1 MSRTFLTL
9 CLPLLLLVAVQVR
22 AETFVVED
30 IEVHGIRKIAIGT
43 LLNYLPLK
51 AGERFDEDEAPRVIA
66 ELYKTGFFDQIR
78 LLRSGNSLIIDVQ
91 ERPAIASVTVKG
103 NKEVTEESMREA
115 LKQIG
120 MTKGKTYNPKLLEKL
135 QQELLQLYYSLG
147 KYSVRIDVDAKQ
159 LDEDRVAVSI
169 DISEGAPA
177 RIRSINIV
185 GNQAFSEQELLKRFK
200 LETSDSGW
208 FPSDK
213 YSSVKLS
220 GDLEA
225 LRSFYLDQGYVQ
237 FSIESKQVTITPD
250 RSAINITINIHEG
263 KPFHI
268 GKLALTGDLKVPEKD
283 LKALMLIREGDIFS
297 RKRIQ
302 LTTKLIGQRLGQEGY
317 AFADVNAIPQ
327 VNEKEET
334 VDLTLLVKPGQ
345 KMTVRR
351 ILFEGNVGT
360 RDYVLRREM
369 RQFEGAPYS
378 ATRLERS
385 KIRLQRLKFISDV
398 QTRFERVAPDSDQMD
413 IVVSVTE
420 RFSGSFNIS
429 AGYSEAQGAILS
441 LGLTHDNV
449 FGTGNSLGITF
460 KNTEA
465 QEKYEISYSN
475 PYWTRDGVSRSLA
488 LSYSKTDA
496 AEADISN
503 YFIDRTRFT
512 VGFGVPLSEYNAIRF
527 SMGLLRNDVLI
538 SPFSSSEVLNF
549 VIDNNEDYNP
559 GDTPEGDTY
568 DELFASVG
576 FSKDSRNRLIFP
588 ERGMLNSISMEL
600 FTGDL
605 DYYKLLFRHQSLYPV
620 SDTVTF
626 SFKGRIGYGKAYGET
641 TDLPF
646 FEKYRAGGVR
656 TVRGYDYNSLGP
668 LDSDGEAYGGNLQV
682 ITNAEVLFQMDA
694 FGGADTFRL
703 GVYLDTG
710 SVFSDFDA
718 YDTDELRSSVGL
730 SAKWLTAIGPI
741 ELSYAWP
748 IDDQAGDE
756 IKNFQFSL
764 GAPF

>member
-1 MSRTFLTL
+1 MFRILLSLFLA
-9 CLPLLLLVAVQVR
+9 LLLLSAR
-22 AETFVVED
+22 PACAESFVVED
-30 IEVHGIRKIAIGT
+30 IEAHGIRKIAIGT

-51 AGERFDEDEAPRVIA
+51 TGEVFDEEESPKVIA
-66 ELYKTGFFDQIR
+66 ELYKTGFFDQIH
-78 LLRSGNSLIIDVQ
+78 LLRSGNTLIIDVK

-103 NKEVTEESMREA
+103 NKEVKDESMRDA

-120 MTKGKTYNPKLLEKL
+120 MTKGKIYNPKLLEKL

-147 KYSVRIDVDAKQ
+147 KYSVRIAVEAKQ
-159 LDEDRVAVSI
+159 LDEDRVAVTI

-185 GNQAFSEQELLKRFK
+185 GNRAFSEEELLGLFK

-225 LRSFYLDQGYVQ
+225 LRSFYLDRGFVE
-237 FSIESKQVTITPD
+237 FKVESKQVTITPD
-250 RSAINITINIHEG
+250 RNAINITINIHEG
-263 KPFHI
+263 SPYRI
-268 GKLALTGDLKVPEKD
+268 SKLAMTGDLVVPEKE
-283 LKALMLIREGDIFS
+283 LKALMLIREGSIFS

-302 LTTKLIGQRLGQEGY
+302 LTTKLIGQRLGREGY
-317 AFADVNAIPQ
+317 AFADVNALPE
-327 VNEKEET
+327 VNRKDKT
-334 VDLTLLVKPGQ
+334 VELTLLVNPGQ

-378 ATRLERS
+378 ASRLDRS

-398 QTRFERVAPDSDQMD
+398 QTRFERVTPDSDQMD
-413 IVVSVTE
+413 IIVTVTE

-460 KNTEA
+460 NNTRS
-465 QEKYEISYSN
+465 QEKYEISYRN
-475 PYWTRDGVSRSLA
+475 PYWTDDGISRTLA
-488 LSYSKTDA
+488 LSYTKTDA
-496 AEADISN
+496 AEANISN
-503 YFIDRTRFT
+503 YFIDRTRLSI
-512 VGFGVPLSEYNAIRF
+512 GYGLPLSEYNSIRF
-527 SMGLLRNDVLI
+527 SFGLLRNAVLI
-538 SPFSSSEVLNF
+538 SPFSSSEVLGF
-549 VIDNNEDYNP
+549 VIDNNSDYST
-559 GDTPEGDTY
+559 GDTPGGDTY
-568 DELFASVG
+568 DEAFASLG

-588 ERGMLNSISMEL
+588 ELGMLNSFSMEL
-600 FTGDL
+600 FSGDL
-605 DYYKLLFRHQSLYPV
+605 DYYKLLYLHQSLYPV

-626 SFKGRIGYGKAYGET
+626 SFKGRIGYGKAYGGT

-668 LDSDGEAYGGNLQV
+668 LDSRGEPFGGNLQV
-682 ITNAEVLFQMDA
+682 ITNSELLFQLDA
-694 FGGADTFRL
+694 LGGADTFRL

-710 SVFSDFDA
+710 SVFSDFES
-718 YDTDELRSSVGL
+718 YDSGKLRSSVGL

-748 IDDQAGDE
+748 IDDETGDVT
-756 IKNFQFSL
+756 KNFQFSL

>member
-1 MSRTFLTL
+1 MSRILLPCFLV
-9 CLPLLLLVAVQVR
+9 LLLLAAPQAR
-22 AETFVVED
+22 AGRFVVED

-51 AGERFDEDEAPRVIA
+51 TGEEFDEDESPKVVA

-78 LLRSGNSLIIDVQ
+78 LLRRGNTLIIDVK

-103 NKEVTEESMREA
+103 NKEVTEESMKDA

-147 KYSVRIDVDAKQ
+147 KYSVRIDVEAKQ
-159 LDEDRVAVSI
+159 LDEDRVAVRI

-177 RIRSINIV
+177 RIRDINIV
-185 GNQAFSEQELLKRFK
+185 GNRAFGEEELLKLFK

-225 LRSFYLDQGYVQ
+225 MRSFYLDRGYVQ
-237 FSIESKQVTITPD
+237 FRIDSKQVTITPD
-250 RSAINITINIHEG
+250 RSAINIAINIHEG
-263 KPFHI
+263 EPFSI
-268 GKLALTGDLKVPEKD
+268 SKINLTGDLVVPEKQ
-283 LKALMLIREGDIFS
+283 LKALLLIREGDVFS

-302 LTTKLIGQRLGQEGY
+302 LTTKLMGQRLGQEGY
-317 AFADVNAIPQ
+317 AFADVNAIPK
-327 VNEKEET
+327 VNNEDKT
-334 VDLTLLVKPGQ
+334 VELTILVSPGQ

-351 ILFEGNVGT
+351 ILFEGNVST
-360 RDYVLRREM
+360 REYVLRREM

-378 ATRLERS
+378 AAKLDRS

-398 QTRFERVAPDSDQMD
+398 ETRFERVAPDSDQMD

-420 RFSGSFNIS
+420 RFSGSFNVS
-429 AGYSEAQGAILS
+429 AGYSEADGAILS
-441 LGLTHDNV
+441 IGLTHDNV

-460 KNTEA
+460 NNSRS
-465 QEKYEISYSN
+465 QEKYEISYRN
-475 PYWTRDGVSRSLA
+475 PYWTQDGVSRTLA

-496 AEADISN
+496 EEASFTD
-503 YFIDRTRFT
+503 YFIDRTRFS
-512 VGFGVPLSEYNAIRF
+512 VGFGVPLSEYNQISF
-527 SMGLLRNDVLI
+527 SLGLLRNDVLI
-538 SPFSSSEVLNF
+538 SPFTSDELINF
-549 VIDNNEDYNP
+549 VIDNSDEYDP
-559 GDTPEGDTY
+559 GDTPPGDTY
-568 DELFASVG
+568 DEVFASLG

-588 ERGMLNSISMEL
+588 ERGMLNSISMEV

-605 DYYKLLFRHQSLYPV
+605 DYYKLLYRHQSLFPI
-620 SDTVTF
+620 SENVTF
-626 SFKGRIGYGKAYGET
+626 SFKGRIGYGKAYGDT

-656 TVRGYDYNSLGP
+656 SVRGYDYNSLGP
-668 LDSDGEAYGGNLQV
+668 QDSLGEPYGGNLQLV
-682 ITNAEVLFQMDA
+682 TNSEFLFKMDA

-710 SVFSDFDA
+710 NVFPDFDA
-718 YDTDELRSSVGL
+718 YDTGELRSSVGL
-730 SAKWLTAIGPI
+730 SAKWFTAIGPI

-748 IDDQAGDE
+748 IDDEPGDLT
-756 IKNFQFSL
+756 KNFQFSL

>member
-1 MSRTFLTL
+1 MSRILLPCFLV
-9 CLPLLLLVAVQVR
+9 LLLLAAPQAR
-22 AETFVVED
+22 ADRFVVED

-51 AGERFDEDEAPRVIA
+51 TGETFDEDEAPKVIA

-78 LLRSGNSLIIDVQ
+78 LLRRGNTLVIDVR
-91 ERPAIASVTVKG
+91 ERPAIASVSVKG
-103 NKEVTEESMREA
+103 NKEVTEESMKDA

-147 KYSVRIDVDAKQ
+147 KYSVRIDVEAKQ
-159 LDEDRVAVSI
+159 LDADRVAVKI

-177 RIRSINIV
+177 RIRSINLV
-185 GNQAFSEQELLKRFK
+185 GNRAFSEKELLDLFK

-225 LRSFYLDQGYVQ
+225 LRSFYLDRGYVQ
-237 FSIESKQVTITPD
+237 FRIDSKQVTITPD
-250 RSAINITINIHEG
+250 RSAINITINLHEG
-263 KPFHI
+263 EPFTI
-268 GKLALTGDLKVPEKD
+268 SKINLTGELAVPEKD
-283 LKALMLIREGDIFS
+283 LKALMLIREGDVFS

-302 LTTKLIGQRLGQEGY
+302 LTTRLMGQRLGQEGY
-317 AFADVNAIPQ
+317 AFADINAIPK
-327 VNEKEET
+327 VNAEDKT
-334 VDLTLLVKPGQ
+334 VELTILVSPGQ

-378 ATRLERS
+378 AARLDRS
-385 KIRLQRLKFISDV
+385 KIRLQRLKFISEV
-398 QTRFERVAPDSDQMD
+398 ETRFERVAPDSDQMD

-449 FGTGNSLGITF
+449 FGTGNSLGLTF
-460 KNTEA
+460 NSTQS
-465 QEKYEISYSN
+465 QEKYEISFRD
-475 PYWTRDGVSRSLA
+475 PYWTQDGISRTLA

-496 AEADISN
+496 EEANISN
-503 YFIDRTRFT
+503 YFIDRTRLS
-512 VGFGVPLSEYNAIRF
+512 VGFGIPLSEYNQF
-527 SMGLLRNDVLI
+527 SVTVGLLRSDVLI
-538 SPFSSSEVLNF
+538 SPFSSTEVLNF
-549 VIDNNEDYNP
+549 IIDNNDDFSP
-559 GDTPEGDTY
+559 GDTPPGDTY
-568 DELFASVG
+568 DEVFASLG

-588 ERGMLNSISMEL
+588 EKGMLNSISMEV
-600 FTGDL
+600 FSGDL
-605 DYYKLLFRHQSLYPV
+605 DYYKLLYRHQSLFPV
-620 SDTVTF
+620 SDAVTF
-626 SFKGRIGYGKAYGET
+626 SFKGRIGYGKAYGDT

-668 LDSDGEAYGGNLQV
+668 LDSRGDTYGGNLQL
-682 ITNAEVLFQMDA
+682 ITNTEFLFKMDA

-710 SVFSDFDA
+710 NVFSDTDA
-718 YDTDELRSSVGL
+718 YETDDLRSSVGI
-730 SAKWLTAIGPI
+730 SAKWFTAIGPI

-748 IDDQAGDE
+748 IDDEPGDE
-756 IKNFQFSL
+756 TKNFQFSL

>member
-1 MSRTFLTL
+1 VSRTLL
-9 CLPLLLLVAVQVR
+9 PCLLVLLLLAPSLAR
-22 AETFVVED
+22 AERFLVED

-51 AGERFDEDEAPRVIA
+51 TGETFDEEESPRVIA
-66 ELYKTGFFDQIR
+66 ELYKTGFFDQVR
-78 LLRSGNSLIIDVQ
+78 LLRRGNTLVIDVR

-103 NKEVTEESMREA
+103 NKEVTDDSMRDA

-120 MTKGKTYNPKLLEKL
+120 MTKGRTYNPKLLEKL

-147 KYSVRIDVDAKQ
+147 KYSVRIDVEAKQ
-159 LDEDRVAVSI
+159 LDEDRVAVTI

-185 GNQAFSEQELLKRFK
+185 GNRAFSEQELLDLFK

-225 LRSFYLDQGYVQ
+225 LRSFYLDRGYVQ
-237 FSIESKQVTITPD
+237 FRIESKQVTITPD

-263 KPFHI
+263 EPFSI
-268 GKLALTGDLKVPEKD
+268 SKINLTGDLVVPEKQ
-283 LKALMLIREGDIFS
+283 LKALLLIREGDVFS

-302 LTTKLIGQRLGQEGY
+302 LTTKLMGQRLGQEGY
-317 AFADVNAIPQ
+317 AFADINAIPK
-327 VNEKEET
+327 VNEDERT
-334 VDLTLLVKPGQ
+334 VELTILVTPGQ

-378 ATRLERS
+378 AAKLDRS

-398 QTRFERVAPDSDQMD
+398 KTRFERVAPDSDQMD

-449 FGTGNSLGITF
+449 FGTGNRLGLTF
-460 KNTEA
+460 NNTRS
-465 QEKYEISYSN
+465 QEKYEISFLD

-496 AEADISN
+496 AEANISN
-503 YFIDRTRFT
+503 YFIDRTRLT
-512 VGFGVPLSEYNAIRF
+512 VGFGVPLSEYNSINF
-527 SMGLLRNDVLI
+527 SLGLLRNDVLI
-538 SPFSSSEVLNF
+538 SSISSSEVRNF
-549 VIDNNEDYNP
+549 IIDNNDDFSP
-559 GDTPEGDTY
+559 GDTPDGDTY
-568 DELFASVG
+568 DEVFASLG

-588 ERGMLNSISMEL
+588 ERGMLNSIRMEV
-600 FTGDL
+600 FSGDL

-626 SFKGRIGYGKAYGET
+626 SFKGRIGYGKPYGGT
-641 TDLPF
+641 SDLPF

-656 TVRGYDYNSLGP
+656 TVRGYEYNSLGP
-668 LDSDGEAYGGNLQV
+668 LDSRGDAYGGNLQF
-682 ITNAEVLFQMDA
+682 ITNSEFLFQMDA

-710 SVFSDFDA
+710 SVFSDTDA
-718 YDTDELRSSVGL
+718 WDEAELRSSVGL
-730 SAKWLTAIGPI
+730 SAKWFTAVGPI

-748 IDDQAGDE
+748 IDDETGDRT
-756 IKNFQFSL
+756 KNFQFSL

>member
-1 MSRTFLTL
+1 MFRNLL
-9 CLPLLLLVAVQVR
+9 PYCLVLLLLSAPQAR
-22 AETFVVED
+22 ADRFTVED

-51 AGERFDEDEAPRVIA
+51 VGESFDEEQSPKVIA

-78 LLRSGNSLIIDVQ
+78 LLRKGNTLIIDVR

-103 NKEVTEESMREA
+103 NKEVTTESMKDA

-147 KYSVRIDVDAKQ
+147 KYSVRIEAEAEQ
-159 LDEDRVAVSI
+159 LDEDRVAVRI

-185 GNQAFSEQELLKRFK
+185 GNQAFSEEELLDLFK

-225 LRSFYLDQGYVQ
+225 LRSFYLDRGYVKFQ
-237 FSIESKQVTITPD
+237 IESKQVTITPD
-250 RSAINITINIHEG
+250 RKAINITINIHEG
-263 KPFHI
+263 EPYNI
-268 GKLALTGDLKVPEKD
+268 SRINLTGDLVVPEKQ
-283 LKALMLIREGDIFS
+283 LKALLLIREGDVFS

-302 LTTKLIGQRLGQEGY
+302 LTTKLMGQRLGQEGY
-317 AFADVNAIPQ
+317 AFADVNAIPKL
-327 VNEKEET
+327 NDEDKT
-334 VDLTLLVKPGQ
+334 VELTILITPGQ

-351 ILFEGNVGT
+351 ILFEGNTGT

-378 ATRLERS
+378 ASRLERS
-385 KIRLQRLKFISDV
+385 KIRLQRLKYISDV
-398 QTRFERVAPDSDQMD
+398 KTRFERVAPDSDQMD

-449 FGTGNSLGITF
+449 FGTGNRIGITF
-460 KNTEA
+460 NNTRA
-465 QEKYEISYSN
+465 KEKYEISYLN
-475 PYWTRDGVSRSLA
+475 PYWTQDGISRSLS

-496 AEADISN
+496 AEANFSN
-503 YFIDRTRFT
+503 YFIDRTRLS
-512 VGFGVPLSEYNAIRF
+512 VGFGVPLSEFNQINF
-527 SMGLLRNDVLI
+527 SLGLMRNDVLI
-538 SPFSSSEVLNF
+538 SPFSSTEVFNF
-549 VIDNNEDYNP
+549 VIDNNEDYSP
-559 GDTPEGDTY
+559 GDTPSGDTY
-568 DELFASVG
+568 DGLFASLG

-588 ERGMLNSISMEL
+588 ERGALNSISMEV

-605 DYYKLLFRHQSLYPV
+605 DYYKLLFRHQSLFPV

-626 SFKGRIGYGKAYGET
+626 SFKGRIGYGKAYGDT

-656 TVRGYDYNSLGP
+656 SVRGYEPNSLGP
-668 LDSDGEAYGGNLQV
+668 LDSRGDPYGGNLQL
-682 ITNAEVLFQMDA
+682 ITNSEFLFQMDA

-710 SVFSDFDA
+710 SVFSDTDA
-718 YDTDELRSSVGL
+718 YDTDALRSSVGI
-730 SAKWLTAIGPI
+730 SAKWFTAVGPI

-748 IDDQAGDE
+748 IDDESNDKT
-756 IKNFQFSL
+756 KNFQFSL

>member
-1 MSRTFLTL
+1 MFRNLL
-9 CLPLLLLVAVQVR
+9 PYCLVLLLLPAPQAR
-22 AETFVVED
+22 ADRFTVED

-51 AGERFDEDEAPRVIA
+51 VGESFDEEQSPKVIA

-78 LLRSGNSLIIDVQ
+78 LLRKGNTLIIDVR

-103 NKEVTEESMREA
+103 NKEVTAESMKDA

-147 KYSVRIDVDAKQ
+147 KYSVRIDAEAEQ
-159 LDEDRVAVSI
+159 LDEDRVAVRI
-169 DISEGAPA
+169 EISEGAPA

-185 GNQAFSEQELLKRFK
+185 GNQAFSEEELLDLFK

-225 LRSFYLDQGYVQ
+225 LRSFYLDRGYVKFQ
-237 FSIESKQVTITPD
+237 IESKQVTITPD
-250 RSAINITINIHEG
+250 RKAINITINIHEG
-263 KPFHI
+263 EPFNI
-268 GKLALTGDLKVPEKD
+268 SKINLTGDLVVPEKQ
-283 LKALMLIREGDIFS
+283 LKALLLIREGDVFS

-302 LTTKLIGQRLGQEGY
+302 LTTKLMGQRLGQEGY
-317 AFADVNAIPQ
+317 AFADVNAIPKL
-327 VNEKEET
+327 NDEDKT
-334 VDLTLLVKPGQ
+334 VELTILVTPGQ

-351 ILFEGNVGT
+351 ILFEGNTGT

-378 ATRLERS
+378 ASRLERS
-385 KIRLQRLKFISDV
+385 RIRLQRLKYISDV
-398 QTRFERVAPDSDQMD
+398 ETRFERVAPDSDQMD

-449 FGTGNSLGITF
+449 FGTGNRIGITF
-460 KNTEA
+460 NNTRS
-465 QEKYEISYSN
+465 QEKYEISYVN
-475 PYWTRDGVSRSLA
+475 PYWTQDGISRSLS
-488 LSYSKTDA
+488 LSYSQTDA
-496 AEADISN
+496 AEANFSN
-503 YFIDRTRFT
+503 YFIDRTRLS
-512 VGFGVPLSEYNAIRF
+512 VGFGVPLSEYNQINF
-527 SMGLLRNDVLI
+527 SLGLMRNDVLI
-538 SPFSSSEVLNF
+538 SPFSSTEVFDF

-559 GDTPEGDTY
+559 GDTPDGDTY
-568 DELFASVG
+568 DGLFASLG

-588 ERGMLNSISMEL
+588 EKGTLNSISMEV

-605 DYYKLLFRHQSLYPV
+605 DYYKLLFRHQSLFPV

-626 SFKGRIGYGKAYGET
+626 SFKGRIGYGKAYGDT

-656 TVRGYDYNSLGP
+656 SVRGYEPNSLGP
-668 LDSDGEAYGGNLQV
+668 RDSRDDPYGGNLQL
-682 ITNAEVLFQMDA
+682 ITNSEFLFQMDA

-710 SVFSDFDA
+710 SVFSDTDA
-718 YDTDELRSSVGL
+718 YETDALRSSVGI
-730 SAKWLTAIGPI
+730 SAKWFTAVGPI

-748 IDDQAGDE
+748 IDDEPDDE
-756 IKNFQFSL
+756 TKNFQFSL